1 MYTDKLLHR
10 ELQLSSLLDYI
21 KELEAWRLDGYDG
34 DDVEYIL
41 HLLQHS
47 QLDGHSRGAGG
58 LGTSNFTAAGQQGP
72 RSDGTTWP
80 TAQAR
85 PSTEWNSRL
94 GTATLR
100 TVQEQSPNADLAH
113 ALHYASIALLGLLV
127 IEV

>member
-1 MYTDKLLHR
+1 LYTDKLLHR

-47 QLDGHSRGAGG
+47 QLDG
-58 LGTSNFTAAGQQGP
+58 LGTSNFTAAGQRGP